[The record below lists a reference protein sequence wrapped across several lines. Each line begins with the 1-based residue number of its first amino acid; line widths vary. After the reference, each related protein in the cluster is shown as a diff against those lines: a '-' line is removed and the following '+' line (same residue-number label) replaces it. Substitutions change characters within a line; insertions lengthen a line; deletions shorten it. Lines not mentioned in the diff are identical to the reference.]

1 MKLFESWLF
10 PADEVSHHQ
19 CAGHNLDVVSG
30 SEEQLNCRSGTTP
43 PNTPLQGL
51 IYIRPPSVVVP
62 HPTCA
67 LSPLLSLLIGTWGS
81 GEAPLVPQTA
91 AQFTFKP
98 FAFIY

>member
-1 MKLFESWLF
+1 MKSPIISVQVIIWMWF
-10 PADEVSHHQ
+10 
-19 CAGHNLDVVSG
+19 
-30 SEEQLNCRSGTTP
+30 
-43 PNTPLQGL
+43 QGL
-51 IYIRPPSVVVP
+51 KSNLIVGAGPSLRTRPFRVLSIYAPPSVVVP